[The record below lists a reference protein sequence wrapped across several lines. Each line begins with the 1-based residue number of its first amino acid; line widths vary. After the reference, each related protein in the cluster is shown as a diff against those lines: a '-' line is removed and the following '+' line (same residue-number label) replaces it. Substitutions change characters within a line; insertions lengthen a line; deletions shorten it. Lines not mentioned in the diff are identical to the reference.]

1 MKLEDFKAGVTTNKH
16 GYKSFSPTL
25 INNEWTWNDA
35 KINTLL
41 AEANLRLGELNAF
54 SAHVPDVD
62 LFIRM
67 HVVKEATTSSRIEGT
82 QTEMDEAVLKKAD
95 VDIERRDDWQEVQN
109 YISAMNSAISSLK
122 KLPISTRLLRNSH
135 KSLMSGVRG
144 RTKLPGEFRKSQNWI
159 GGATINDATFVPPH
173 HSEISQLMGDL
184 EKFLHNDHIHIPAL
198 IRIAIAHYQFET
210 IHPFLDGNG
219 RVGRL
224 LITLYLVSERILTR
238 PTLYLSAFFDKHR
251 QLYYDNLEGVRK
263 SNGMLQWIIF
273 FLVGVTET
281 ATEGIMTFRRILALQ
296 KDIEEHRLISL
307 GKRVPQGRKLLKH
320 IFASPAVTATDVGK
334 ALGVT
339 PATANGLIADFVQ
352 QGILREVTGGKRN
365 RLFVFREYLDL
376 FMRKNK

>member
-1 MKLEDFKAGVTTNKH
+1 MKLEEFKAGVITNKY
-16 GYKSFSPTL
+16 GYKTFSPAP
-25 INNEWTWNDA
+25 INTEWIWNDA
-35 KINTLL
+35 KVNALL

-54 SAHVPDVD
+54 SSHVPDVD
-62 LFIRM
+62 MFIRM

-82 QTEMDEAVLKKAD
+82 RTEMDEAVLKRAD
-95 VDIERRDDWQEVQN
+95 VDLERRDDWQEVQN
-109 YISAMNSAISSLK
+109 YVKSMNSAIGSLK
-122 KLPISTRLLRNSH
+122 KLPISTRLLRGSH
-135 KSLMSGVRG
+135 KVLMSGVRG
-144 RTKLPGEFRKSQNWI
+144 KTKLPGEFRKSQTWI

-173 HSEISQLMGDL
+173 HSEIPQLMGDL
-184 EKFLHNDHIHIPAL
+184 EKFLHNDRIHIPAL
-198 IRIAIAHYQFET
+198 VRIAIAHYQFET

-224 LITLYLVSERILTR
+224 LITLYLVSEGVLTR

-281 ATEGIMTFRRILALQ
+281 ASEGIKTFERIIALRE
-296 KDIEEHRLISL
+296 DIEERRLISL

-320 IFASPAVTATDVGK
+320 IFASPAVTARDVGE

-339 PATANGLIADFVQ
+339 PATANTLIRDFVGQ
-352 QGILREVTGGKRN
+352 DILREVTGGKRN

-376 FMRKNK
+376 FMKGRD